1 VEGLNT
7 WGNVACLAFVS
18 ASLSDI
24 STGIGDLRSGGG
36 IALSQDVRVGR
47 LFFGGAILG
56 EFVRQPFGWSWC
68 EDPSPGP
75 IRGNRMKTIDFIT
88 TLVALSQGRG
98 VRQAMLPSSG
108 RRAWLPQ
115 RAVNEWFK

>member
-1 VEGLNT
+1 MGQRGMPCVCFSQPQRYFNRHQR
-7 WGNVACLAFVS
+7 
-18 ASLSDI
+18 
-24 STGIGDLRSGGG
+24 STQGGG

-47 LFFGGAILG
+47 PFFGDATLG
-56 EFVRQPFGWSWC
+56 EFVRQPLGWSWC

-75 IRGNRMKTIDFIT
+75 IRGNQMKTINFIT
-88 TLVALSQGRG
+88 TLVALSQDRE